1 MSLTQGETHTCILLH
16 SSELLIVDL
25 SSLLGRLLNANFAQV
40 ENLRD
45 SSADALLKN
54 NFYRGFRFLLAK
66 TTVKNVL

>member
-25 SSLLGRLLNANFAQV
+25 SSLPGRLLNANFAQV

-45 SSADALLKN
+45 SLADALLKN
-54 NFYRGFRFLLAK
+54 NFGGFRFPLAK